1 MSSNLGSC
9 DHCYHVSGLR
19 TEDAVV
25 RDPGRERHVGS
36 QLPEPVARTHSIN
49 GTSLN
54 PPPQALGMREVER
67 FLEAPCKG
75 RDRVESKGL
84 LHRGTPLSTLGALSK
99 ETALWAGP
107 GSHHLARGTGIVVPS
122 SPKGSV
128 QAGGRGRGGGDSPPS
143 SAKLRSASQPHYPNQ
158 EAQGTAILRSCLP
171 AGRIHL
177 SQYMCFRLNPVV
189 RQTPS
194 LLLLLFLLLPEP

>member
-36 QLPEPVARTHSIN
+36 QLPEPVVRTHSIN

-128 QAGGRGRGGGDSPPS
+128 LAGGGVGEEVTLLPARPS
-143 SAKLRSASQPHYPNQ
+143 S
-158 EAQGTAILRSCLP
+158 GLP
-171 AGRIHL
+171 L
-177 SQYMCFRLNPVV
+177 SHI
-189 RQTPS
+189 TPITRHKE
-194 LLLLLFLLLPEP
+194 LQF

>member
-1 MSSNLGSC
+1 M
-9 DHCYHVSGLR
+9 
-19 TEDAVV
+19 
-25 RDPGRERHVGS
+25 
-36 QLPEPVARTHSIN
+36 HSIN

-75 RDRVESKGL
+75 RDRVESKRL
-84 LHRGTPLSTLGALSK
+84 LHRGAPLSTLGALSK
-99 ETALWAGP
+99 GTALWAGP
-107 GSHHLARGTGIVVPS
+107 GSHHLARGTGTVVPS

-128 QAGGRGRGGGDSPPS
+128 QAGGRGGGDSPPS
-143 SAKLRSASQPHYPNQ
+143 SAKLRSASQPHCPNQ
-158 EAQGTAILRSCLP
+158 ETQGTAILRSCLP

-194 LLLLLFLLLPEP
+194 LLLLLLLPEPYGL